1 VLAAAAD
8 GVDTEGADNG
18 GMGCGTGKE
27 VDVKADTAGW
37 DGEPEKL
44 MVMAGRG
51 GKGSGV
57 MGGIVIWVA
66 GSVVGG
72 GGGAAGGGGV
82 TECHVSGMVVM
93 AK

>member
-1 VLAAAAD
+1 MLAAAAD
-8 GVDTEGADNG
+8 GVDMEGADNG

-27 VDVKADTAGW
+27 VDVKADAAGW

-57 MGGIVIWVA
+57 MGGIAIWVA
-66 GSVVGG
+66 GRLVE
-72 GGGAAGGGGV
+72 GA
-82 TECHVSGMVVM
+82 
-93 AK
+93 